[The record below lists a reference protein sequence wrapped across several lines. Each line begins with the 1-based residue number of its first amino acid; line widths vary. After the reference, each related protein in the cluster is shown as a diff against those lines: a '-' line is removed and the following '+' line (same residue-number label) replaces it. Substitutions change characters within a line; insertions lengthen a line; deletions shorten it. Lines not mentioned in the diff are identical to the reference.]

1 MYLLFQVVGLVE
13 VSLGFRGISRQLSDM
28 SDCHRIAIH
37 IGIDRRAQVFLLPS
51 ATDGL
56 FHGVLYV
63 CLPVESTIARMGGF
77 PVTELLFQVG
87 QHRYDPVLTTI
98 HLIASPQ
105 GVGNPRGVVMEFLHG
120 FALIAPEPGM
130 HDLVEVFRVTD
141 PPALMDMMS
150 YA

>member
-1 MYLLFQVVGLVE
+1 
-13 VSLGFRGISRQLSDM
+13 
-28 SDCHRIAIH
+28 
-37 IGIDRRAQVFLLPS
+37 
-51 ATDGL
+51 
-56 FHGVLYV
+56 
-63 CLPVESTIARMGGF
+63 MGGF

-87 QHRYDPVLTTI
+87 QHRYNPVLTAV

-120 FALIAPEPGM
+120 LALIALEPGM